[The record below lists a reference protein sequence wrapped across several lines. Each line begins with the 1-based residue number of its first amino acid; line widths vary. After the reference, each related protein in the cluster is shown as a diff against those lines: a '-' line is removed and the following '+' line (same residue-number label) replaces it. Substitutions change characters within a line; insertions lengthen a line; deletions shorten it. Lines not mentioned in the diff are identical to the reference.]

1 MSQLTDNLGAGELDL
16 GVEATARLDAA
27 SAPTPEDYPYGEFGV
42 LQRHRYIDS
51 SEAGLREL
59 SV

>member
-1 MSQLTDNLGAGELDL
+1 
-16 GVEATARLDAA
+16 V

-51 SEAGLREL
+51 SEPGLREL